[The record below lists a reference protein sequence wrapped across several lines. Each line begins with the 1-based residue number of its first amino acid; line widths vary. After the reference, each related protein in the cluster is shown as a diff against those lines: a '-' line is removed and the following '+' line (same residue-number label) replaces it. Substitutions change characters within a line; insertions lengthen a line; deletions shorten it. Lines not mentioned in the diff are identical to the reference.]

1 MVVILATWEGLEGLA
16 LFRQYYVLESSLGLG
31 LGTRVHF
38 QLHPLLTTRVGK
50 LAAFSGWQVF
60 FHLHEVVL
68 SISEDLSGYMIPP
81 FMTQLCNI

>member
-1 MVVILATWEGLEGLA
+1 MVVILATWEGLEDLA

-31 LGTRVHF
+31 LRTRVHF

-50 LAAFSGWQVF
+50 LDAFSGGQV

-68 SISEDLSGYMIPP
+68 SISEDLSGCIIPP
-81 FMTQLCNI
+81 FMTQLCKI